1 MSQTVLSPPTQA
13 GASLLRT
20 PERVIPVVLDL
31 GRPLPQMSQDMP
43 EEGSA
48 FLGLCAAMLRTTPGA
63 PSSALRAMEALR
75 LRGWRSAGALGAQ
88 PAGSLESLLRE
99 AGYKGHAAPLSRRL
113 HAMAAHLAEC
123 WEGTP
128 DALRLA
134 ANGQVAAL
142 RRLLRKMPGLGKAA
156 VDSFCQDMQLLWTEL
171 YPFAEP
177 RALRAARRLR
187 LGGDAAALAGN
198 CPPEELPRLA
208 AALAQI
214 ERQDGYTL
222 LTRRLSA

>member
-1 MSQTVLSPPTQA
+1 MPCA
-13 GASLLRT
+13 GRQ
-20 PERVIPVVLDL
+20 
-31 GRPLPQMSQDMP
+31 RP
-43 EEGSA
+43 
-48 FLGLCAAMLRTTPGA
+48 
-63 PSSALRAMEALR
+63 
-75 LRGWRSAGALGAQ
+75 
-88 PAGSLESLLRE
+88 
-99 AGYKGHAAPLSRRL
+99 
-113 HAMAAHLAEC
+113 
-123 WEGTP
+123 
-128 DALRLA
+128 
-134 ANGQVAAL
+134 VAAL

-187 LGGDAAALAGN
+187 LGGRGRPRRQLPAGGTAA
-198 CPPEELPRLA
+198 PA

>member
-1 MSQTVLSPPTQA
+1 MSQTVLSPPMPDGVSPA
-13 GASLLRT
+13 RT

-31 GRPLPQMSQDMP
+31 GRPLPQISQTVP

-48 FLGLCAAMLRTTPGA
+48 FLGLCAALLRTTPGA
-63 PSSALRAMEALR
+63 PSSALRALEALR
-75 LRGWRSAGALGAQ
+75 LRGWRSAGALAAQ
-88 PAGSLESLLRE
+88 PAEALSALLRE
-99 AGYKGHAAPLSRRL
+99 AGYKGHAAPLARRL
-113 HAMAAHLAEC
+113 HAMAAHLAER

-134 ANGQVAAL
+134 AGGQAATL
-142 RRLLRKMPGLGKAA
+142 RRLLRKVPGLGEAA
-156 VDSFCQDMQLLWTEL
+156 VDSFCQDMQVLWTEL

-187 LGGDAAALAGN
+187 LGQDAATLAGN

-214 ERQDGYTL
+214 ERQDGYTV
-222 LTRRLSA
+222 LTQRLSA